1 MYKRI
6 KVLAIF
12 GGKSAEYLVSLQSAY
27 SIIKAIDKD
36 KYEVITLGIN
46 EEGNFKLFN
55 GDIDKIKNNTWEKES
70 KEVTLSLS
78 SHNQPYLQVNNSKI
92 NFDIAFPILHGTNG
106 EDGTIQGMFELLGIK
121 YVGCDMSAS
130 LLAMD
135 KHIAKEI
142 VNKEGIKVA
151 NGVLVNSNDDMTN
164 IKERISNLKYPLF
177 IKPLKAG
184 SSFGISKIFSELD
197 LQQALCIAFNY
208 DKQVIIE
215 ETIEG
220 FEVGCAIIGNEE
232 LVIGTV
238 DEIEIQTDF
247 FDYEEKYS
255 LKTSKIHLPARLSVS
270 ELERIKDT
278 ALKIYQILRLKGL
291 SRVDM
296 FYTKNKEIIFNE
308 VNTLPG
314 FTDNSRFPNMLKAVG
329 YTFDSVVNDL
339 IALGL
344 ES

>member
-1 MYKRI
+1 MSNKI

-27 SIIKAIDKD
+27 SIIKAIDHK

-46 EEGNFKLFN
+46 EKGNFKFFD
-55 GDIDKIKNNTWEKES
+55 GDLNKIKNNTWENDS
-70 KEVTLSLS
+70 VDVSLSLS
-78 SHNQPYLQVNNSKI
+78 SQNKPFILVNDRII
-92 NFDIAFPILHGTNG
+92 NFDVAFPILHGTNG

-130 LLAMD
+130 LLAMN
-135 KHIAKEI
+135 KHLAKEI
-142 VNKEGIKVA
+142 VSKEDIKVA
-151 NGVLVNSNDDMTN
+151 KGILVNSDNDLLS
-164 IKERISNLKYPLF
+164 IKNKISNLSYPLF

-184 SSFGISKIFSELD
+184 SSFGISKVYDESTLEAAIKN
-197 LQQALCIAFNY
+197 ALTF
-208 DKQVIIE
+208 DKQIIIE

-220 FEVGCAIIGNEE
+220 FEVGCAIVGNDD
-232 LVIGTV
+232 LIIGTV
-238 DEIEIQTDF
+238 DEIEIKKDF

-255 LKTSKIHLPARLSVS
+255 LKSSEIHLPARLSVS
-270 ELERIKDT
+270 ELEKIKDT
-278 ALKIYQILRLKGL
+278 AVKIYKILGLKGL

-296 FYTKNKEIIFNE
+296 FYTPNKEIVFNE

-329 YTFDSVVNDL
+329 YSFDNLVNDL
-339 IALGL
+339 IKLGL